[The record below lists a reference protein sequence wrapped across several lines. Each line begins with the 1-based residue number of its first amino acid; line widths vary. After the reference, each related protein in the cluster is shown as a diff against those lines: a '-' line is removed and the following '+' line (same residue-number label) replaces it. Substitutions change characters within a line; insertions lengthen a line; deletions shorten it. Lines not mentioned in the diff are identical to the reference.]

1 MKRSTKIRIRHRGT
15 EQARLGSARIS
26 TASIEALSG
35 LGGRL
40 DRRRERTGL
49 MCVRRVGKTRR
60 LAVGDEAAIA
70 RLPVREIGAGLLPV
84 DERGLVA
91 PVVQAR
97 HSAPVRF

>member
-60 LAVGDEAAIA
+60 LAVDDEAAIA
-70 RLPVREIGAGLLPV
+70 RLPAPGIRAGLPPSAQP
-84 DERGLVA
+84 GLGA
-91 PVVQAR
+91 PAVPAR
-97 HSAPVRF
+97 ASDPGR